1 VTALAGRVALVVGAD
16 NAVGA
21 AVRERLTAQGARV
34 AVLAGNPGGGSDA
47 LDPGAW
53 DRAFARE
60 TARHGGLDL
69 VVNARHYVERAWIE
83 AAGGAAFG
91 AAFRRNAS
99 ANWLVQKSAILALRR
114 SRPGDAA
121 SAGQAGAGGETAVA
135 VSDRRVL
142 INVLPV
148 LARIAAPGC
157 AAVCAA
163 ARGLLMS
170 TRSAALEC
178 ARARDG
184 LIVSA
189 VLAGRIDGDARHW
202 PDVGLLPRAP
212 LVTPDDVAAGVLFLA
227 TDGAAYMTGV
237 ELPVD
242 GGLLAS

>member
-1 VTALAGRVALVVGAD
+1 MTALAGRVALVVGAD
-16 NAVGA
+16 NSVGA
-21 AVRERLTAQGARV
+21 AVRERFAAEGARV
-34 AVLAGNPGGGSDA
+34 AVLPGNPGGGSDA
-47 LDPGAW
+47 LDQGAW

-60 TARHGGLDL
+60 ADRLGRLDV
-69 VVNARHYVERAWIE
+69 VVNARHYVERAWIDVTD
-83 AAGGAAFG
+83 GAAFG

-99 ANWLVQKSAILALRR
+99 ANWLVQKTAILALRR
-114 SRPGDAA
+114 SRPGGDT
-121 SAGQAGAGGETAVA
+121 GDEEPTRGGTRA
-135 VSDRRVL
+135 L

-184 LIVSA
+184 LVVSA
-189 VLAGRIDGDARHW
+189 VLAGRIDGDPRHW
-202 PDVGLLPRAP
+202 PDVELLPRAP
-212 LVTPDDVAAGVLFLA
+212 VVMPADVAAGVLYLA
-227 TDGAAYMTGV
+227 THGAAYMTGV

>member
-1 VTALAGRVALVVGAD
+1 VSALAGRVALVVGAD
-16 NAVGA
+16 NSVGA
-21 AVRERLTAQGARV
+21 AVCERFAAEGARV
-34 AVLAGNPGGGSDA
+34 AAHPGNPGGGSDA
-47 LDPGAW
+47 LDPLAW

-60 TARHGGLDL
+60 AERRGRLDV
-69 VVNARHYVERAWIE
+69 VVNARHYVERAWIDVTD
-83 AAGGAAFG
+83 GAAFG

-99 ANWLVQKSAILALRR
+99 ANWLVQKAAILALRR
-114 SRPGDAA
+114 AQPDGDAA
-121 SAGQAGAGGETAVA
+121 VQDLTGGGA
-135 VSDRRVL
+135 RVL

-184 LIVSA
+184 LVVSA

-202 PDVGLLPRAP
+202 PDAALLPRAP
-212 LVTPDDVAAGVLFLA
+212 VVTPSDVAAGVLFLA
-227 TDGAAYMTGV
+227 TRGAAYMTGV

>member
-1 VTALAGRVALVVGAD
+1 MSPVVLITGVTSGIGRATAERF
-16 NAVGA
+16 A
-21 AVRERLTAQGARV
+21 AEGARV
-34 AVLAGNPGGGSDA
+34 AVLPGNPGGGSDA

-60 TARHGGLDL
+60 TDRLGGLDV

-83 AAGGAAFG
+83 GTDGAAFG

-99 ANWLVQKSAILALRR
+99 ANWVVQKAAILALRR
-114 SRPGDAA
+114 ARPDGGVADEDLAR
-121 SAGQAGAGGETAVA
+121 GGA
-135 VSDRRVL
+135 RVL

-178 ARARDG
+178 ARAHDG
-184 LIVSA
+184 LVVSA

-202 PDVGLLPRAP
+202 PDVELLPRAP
-212 LVTPDDVAAGVLFLA
+212 VVTPADVAAGVLFLA